1 MTVAADFLQFAI
13 VAAFDAKINLVMF
26 FFLVTAMERGSGKCQ
41 GQVPANAKRL
51 FSGANIEAFRRTI
64 NSDVLLEL
72 EILRQ
77 EGELDD
83 AELLEYYVLLPEYQQ
98 KVREMQASIESFAAF
113 MRKSIPSRLRSAF
126 PEGETVYTRNLG
138 ELMVEVDNFC
148 NSFYLEGR
156 DTYFRDIFLGTFC
169 SRLMQRVVID
179 ICAEFIATDSRG
191 RRIYQPPR
199 YTDEKMSIFLAGAN
213 EHFARIFQVQ
223 TPAMRFLEQ
232 MPVVQKSINQL
243 YAGNFRD
250 LLQAA
255 GPATLT
261 AQQLQAAAT
270 EKFALIGELEALVGL
285 DRADAR
291 IGGGRVTVVGMQDY
305 LDPYVRA
312 MTLYQFRVTLNPQL
326 NGDYQIIKSDLPNG
340 LKTTKYNVNNDYFE
354 GLIDRGSGEIQ
365 MTAGLP
371 YSLGMTT
378 EQYLRLKNTI
388 YDLILERLGE
398 REAQILSE
406 QQQARRAAEEMVEQR
421 SAGVTEPAAD
431 LADSTAG
438 AVTSLLPPGTFE
450 ARTPVAPRTAEAGD
464 MDKAGDND
472 DLQYRRALR
481 GLKGNVVI
489 RVLKSMLDE
498 LPANGSS
505 HRKFRCRDGST
516 YVIAVHGD
524 RDVGIGLLLK
534 CLRKFGVSAK
544 EFSLKI

>member
-1 MTVAADFLQFAI
+1 M
-13 VAAFDAKINLVMF
+13 
-26 FFLVTAMERGSGKCQ
+26 
-41 GQVPANAKRL
+41 
-51 FSGANIEAFRRTI
+51 
-64 NSDVLLEL
+64 LLEL

-113 MRKSIPSRLRSAF
+113 MRKSIPSRLRSAL
-126 PEGETVYTRNLG
+126 PEGEMVYTRNLG

-261 AQQLQAAAT
+261 VQQLQSAAV

-305 LDPYVRA
+305 LDPYARA

-406 QQQARRAAEEMVEQR
+406 QQTRRAAEEMVEQR

-431 LADSTAG
+431 LADSTAD
-438 AVTSLLPPGTFE
+438 AVTALLPPGTFE
-450 ARTPVAPRTAEAGD
+450 ARIPLPPRTAEVGD

-489 RVLKSMLDE
+489 RVLRSLLDE